1 MVNLKNAKGE
11 FGLIVKI
18 AVLCILAFQ
27 YAKAFSTPAIADIA
41 AAYPMVS
48 ATDVKLVETI
58 PSLLAIPGSLLV
70 IILERVMKK
79 KSILWIAMIGTAASG
94 VICGLMPETLAGF
107 YGILACR
114 AVLGIARGI
123 VFPMS
128 ASFIADLFTG
138 ETRDRMLGFRTAAGG
153 VWGIAFM
160 LIGGFLAA
168 LSWRYAFLGYI
179 ICISPI
185 IIIAVGL
192 PEPDVKPLPIK
203 SGNKQLGGSIWIVIA
218 LAFLVNAFVF
228 CVFTN
233 MSLCVA
239 GLGIGN
245 SATSGTILS
254 GVTCATAVGGFL
266 YGAVLK
272 GRLGGFDM
280 AIALLIM
287 TAGFFVLTQ
296 WLTVPGYFVGA
307 ILFGLGFG
315 SFFPPLMIQACK
327 LVPRESATMA
337 ISIIG
342 ISQNLGQFA
351 SPYILGFF
359 ASVFGIAPEVP
370 ALSGFMTT
378 APLCLALSIILFV
391 VLGILRKKCPEKI
404 AGVPEKKLPVE
415 ATEATET
422 AE

>member
-11 FGLIVKI
+11 FGLLVKI

-48 ATDVKLVETI
+48 ATDVKLVESI

-70 IILERVMKK
+70 IVLERFMKK
-79 KSILWIAMIGTAASG
+79 KNILWIAMIGTAASG
-94 VICGLMPETLAGF
+94 VIAGLMPETLAGF
-107 YGILACR
+107 YGILGCR
-114 AVLGIARGI
+114 CVLGIARGI

-128 ASFIADLFTG
+128 ASYIADLFTG
-138 ETRDRMLGFRTAAGG
+138 ETRDKLLSFRTAAGG

-168 LSWRYAFLGYI
+168 LSWRYAFFGYI
-179 ICISPI
+179 VCIVPI
-185 IIIAVGL
+185 IVIAIGL

-203 SGNKQLGGSIWIVIA
+203 SGNKQLGGPIWIVIA
-218 LAFLVNAFVF
+218 LAFIVNALVF

-245 SATSGTILS
+245 AATSGTILS
-254 GVTCATAVGGFL
+254 GVTCATAVGGFA
-266 YGAVLK
+266 YGILLK
-272 GRLGGFDM
+272 GRLKGYDM

-287 TAGFFVLTQ
+287 TLGFFVLTQ
-296 WLTVPGYFVGA
+296 WLTVPGYFVGS
-307 ILFGLGFG
+307 ILFGFGFG
-315 SFFPPLMIQACK
+315 SFFPPMMIQAVK

-351 SPYILGFF
+351 SAYILNFF
-359 ASVFGIAPEVP
+359 ADVFGIAPEVA

-378 APLCLALSIILFV
+378 VPLCLIVSIVMIV
-391 VLGILRKKCPEKI
+391 VITFLRRKCPDKLAGISEKDL
-404 AGVPEKKLPVE
+404 AKLQ
-415 ATEATET
+415 AK
-422 AE
+422 

>member
-1 MVNLKNAKGE
+1 MRKPKMVNGE
-11 FGLIVKI
+11 WGMAVKI

-48 ATDVKLVETI
+48 ATDVKLIESI

-70 IILERVMKK
+70 IVLERVMKK
-79 KSILWIAMIGTAASG
+79 KTILWMAMIGTTVSG
-94 VICGLMPETLAGF
+94 VLCGLMPETLAGF

-114 AVLGIARGI
+114 AILGLARGI

-138 ETRDRMLGFRTAAGG
+138 ETRDKLLSFRTAAGG

-168 LSWRYAFLGYI
+168 MSWRYAFIGYI
-179 ICISPI
+179 LCVPI
-185 IIIAVGL
+185 IIMIAINL
-192 PEPDVKPLPIK
+192 PEPDVKPLPVK
-203 SGNKQLGGSIWIVIA
+203 SGQKQLGGSIWIVIA
-218 LAFLVNAFVF
+218 LAFVVNALVF
-228 CVFTN
+228 CIFTN

-239 GLGIGN
+239 GAGIGN
-245 SATSGTILS
+245 AATSGTILS
-254 GVTCATAVGGFL
+254 GVTCATAVGGFV
-266 YGAVLK
+266 YGLVLK

-280 AIALLIM
+280 AVALGIM
-287 TAGFFVLTQ
+287 TLGLFILT
-296 WLTVPGYFVGA
+296 TFISVPGYFAGA
-307 ILFGLGFG
+307 IIFGFGFG
-315 SFFPPLMIQACK
+315 SFFPPMMIQAVK

-351 SPYILGFF
+351 SAYILNFF
-359 ASVFGIAPEVP
+359 GDVFGIAPEVP
-370 ALSGFMTT
+370 ALAGFMTT
-378 APLCLALSIILFV
+378 VPLCLAVTIIMV
-391 VLGILRKKCPEKI
+391 VVIIFLRKKCPEKL
-404 AGVPEKKLPVE
+404 AGIPEKKLAAAE
-415 ATEATET
+415 ET
-422 AE
+422 PAE